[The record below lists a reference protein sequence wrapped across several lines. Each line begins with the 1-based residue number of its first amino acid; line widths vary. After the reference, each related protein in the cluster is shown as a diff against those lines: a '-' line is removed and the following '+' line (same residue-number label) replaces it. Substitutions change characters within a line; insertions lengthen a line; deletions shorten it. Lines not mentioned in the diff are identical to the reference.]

1 MQYAHQRYS
10 PTSSIKAS
18 MMSPPTANLS
28 RSDTSLEVFTR
39 LEGVWSMLYVEREDP
54 HRILGPLTC
63 VKKVHHGGNLAI
75 YSIETQSEIP
85 LPTNF
90 EPYLTR
96 FGDSSWMIALCPSM
110 NKDDERDLCGWLS
123 QVDSNRAVRP
133 ILDNFTPEHL
143 HRCIRACWILDVDP
157 DAAATGLTA
166 VTLGSV
172 PFAVSSTFPPDSGTL
187 ELWYEGLL
195 DGQRFGL
202 KYRPSLPE
210 KELTMFFNRQDP
222 DSFIDGNVA
231 VHE

>member
-1 MQYAHQRYS
+1 
-10 PTSSIKAS
+10 
-18 MMSPPTANLS
+18 MMAPPTANLS
-28 RSDTSLEVFTR
+28 RSDLSLKVFTR

-63 VKKVHHGGNLAI
+63 VKKVRHGGNLAI

-123 QVDSNRAVRP
+123 EVDSNRAIRP

-157 DAAATGLTA
+157 HAAATGAGA
-166 VTLGSV
+166 VALGSV
-172 PFAVSSTFPPDSGTL
+172 PFAVSSNFPPDSGTL
-187 ELWYEGLL
+187 EFWYECLL
-195 DGQRFGL
+195 GGERFSL
-202 KYRPSLPE
+202 THWPSLSGE
-210 KELTMFFNRQDP
+210 KIEMMFRRQDP